1 MSNSVNTNIGAL
13 LGQKYLRGNSADMV
27 VVQNRVSS
35 GLRVASVM
43 DDASSYAVAASM
55 RGDIKGYTAITGAL
69 QGAKVGAQVAVSAG
83 ETISKRLEEIKAKII
98 QLADESIS
106 SASRATYQNDLNSMV
121 NEVNNYLRQASYN
134 GTNLLGSGGSDV
146 LVVAYVDASTI
157 TIRNQD
163 VADLSGGSL
172 TISNSAGASNALSL
186 LATFKSNLDTALANI
201 GADVKRVTAQAEFIT
216 QTEETVRMGL
226 GALVDAD
233 LAKESAALQSLQVRQ
248 QLGVQA
254 MGIANQAP
262 QTLLGLFRS

>member
-13 LGQKYLRGNSADMV
+13 LGQRYLRSNASDMV

-35 GLRVASVM
+35 GLRVATVM
-43 DDASSYAVAASM
+43 DDASTFAVAAGM
-55 RGDIKGYTAITGAL
+55 RGDIKSYTAVAGAL
-69 QGAKVGAQVAVSAG
+69 QGAKIGATVAVAAG
-83 ETISKRLEEIKAKII
+83 ETISKRLEDIKAKVI

-106 SASRATYQNDLNSMV
+106 ASSRNTYQNDLTSMV
-121 NEVNNYLRQASYN
+121 DEVNNYLVQATYN
-134 GTNLLGSGGSDV
+134 GVNLLGSGGADV
-146 LVVAYVDASTI
+146 LVVSNIDASAL

-163 VADLSGGSL
+163 VADLSGASL
-172 TISNSAGASNALSL
+172 TITNSTDASNALSL
-186 LATFKSNLDTALANI
+186 VADFKSSLDTALANL
-201 GADVKRVTAQAEFIT
+201 GADLKRVDAQAEFIM
-216 QTEETVRMGL
+216 QAEETVRVGL

-262 QTLLGLFRS
+262 QVLLGLFR

>member
-13 LGQKYLRGNSADMV
+13 LGQKYLRSNSAEMV

-35 GLRVASVM
+35 GLRVATVM
-43 DDASSYAVAASM
+43 DDASTFAVAAGM
-55 RGDIKGYTAITGAL
+55 RGDIKGYTAIAAAL
-69 QGAKVGAQVAVSAG
+69 QGAKVGAAVAVSAG
-83 ETISKRLEEIKAKII
+83 ETISRRLEDIKAKII

-106 SASRATYQNDLNSMV
+106 TASRSTYQNDLDSMV
-121 NEVNNYLRQASYN
+121 GEVNTYLQQASYN
-134 GTNLLGSGGSDV
+134 NINLLGSGGSDV
-146 LVVAYVDASTI
+146 LIVANIDASSI

-163 VADLSGGSL
+163 VTDLSGG
-172 TISNSAGASNALSL
+172 TIGAITNSADASDALSL
-186 LATFKSNLDTALANI
+186 IAEFKSSLDTALANL
-201 GADVKRVTAQAEFIT
+201 GADLKRVEAQAEFIK
-216 QTEETVRMGL
+216 QTEETVRIGL

-262 QTLLGLFRS
+262 QTLLGLFQ